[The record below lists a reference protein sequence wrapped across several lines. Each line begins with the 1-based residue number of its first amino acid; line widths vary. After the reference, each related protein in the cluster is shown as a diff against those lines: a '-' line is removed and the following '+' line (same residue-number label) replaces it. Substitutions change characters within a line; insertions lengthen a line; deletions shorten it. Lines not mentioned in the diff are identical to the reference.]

1 MLSARTGMQCAKWVA
16 FLIVATMGFIQG
28 IEWGP
33 NELAAQNVRPPSN
46 ATTSKIPGSNR
57 GAGNLPSRSTQQTI
71 VNQGRVP
78 GRSLGNRSDAE
89 LWRSVR
95 TGVSGTVS
103 IPDRQAGQLIQSEG
117 ELWRS
122 LKNGPIAKYGN
133 WAILASIILLA
144 LFFLLRG
151 RIKVDH
157 GMAGSTITRFKEF
170 ERVSHWLLAM
180 SFIILAITGL
190 NIAYGKYF
198 LPAIIG
204 KEAFASLTL
213 LGKWLHGH
221 VAFAFMLSLIM
232 VLVLWIK
239 HNFPNRHDFI
249 WLLKAGGLFVK
260 NSHPPAKK
268 FNAGQKLL
276 FWLIILGGLSL
287 SLSGIALMFP
297 FQTSIFAKTF
307 VFLNIF
313 GFNFP
318 TAITPLAEMQLATL
332 WHSVVA
338 LALIC
343 VVIGHIYIGSVGMEG
358 AFDAMGTGEVDRNWA
373 KEHHSIWYDE
383 VMHGDDPSS
392 GSGDTK
398 AKPAP
403 AE

>member
-1 MLSARTGMQCAKWVA
+1 MPSARMVMHRVKWVA
-16 FLIVATMGFIQG
+16 FLIVATMGFLHG
-28 IEWGP
+28 VERGS
-33 NELAAQNVRPPSN
+33 NELSAQNVRPPSN
-46 ATTSKIPGSNR
+46 ATTSKIPGSTR
-57 GAGNLPSRSTQQTI
+57 GVGNLPSRSTQQTI
-71 VNQGRVP
+71 VNEGRVP
-78 GRSLGNRSDAE
+78 GRSLGNQSDAE
-89 LWRSVR
+89 LWRSLR
-95 TGVSGTVS
+95 RGVSGTVS

-122 LKNGPIAKYGN
+122 LKNGPITKYGN
-133 WAILASIILLA
+133 WAMLASVILIA

-157 GMAGSTITRFKEF
+157 GMAGSTITRFKDM
-170 ERVSHWLLAM
+170 ERVGHWLLAV

-198 LPAIIG
+198 MPAIIG
-204 KEAFASLTL
+204 KEAFASITQ

-221 VAFAFMLSLIM
+221 VAFAFMLSLVM
-232 VLVLWIK
+232 VLVMWIK
-239 HNFPNRHDFI
+239 HNFPNRHDLI
-249 WLLKAGGLFVK
+249 WLFKAGGLFVK

-307 VFLNIF
+307 VMLNAV

-318 TAITPLAEMQLATL
+318 TDISPLAEMQLATL
-332 WHSVVA
+332 WHSVIA

-343 VVIGHIYIGSVGMEG
+343 VVIGHIYIGSLGMEG
-358 AFDAMGTGEVDRNWA
+358 AFDAMGSGEVDKNWA
-373 KEHHSIWYDE
+373 KEHHSIWYEE
-383 VMHGDDPSS
+383 VMRGDDTSS
-392 GSGDTK
+392 GSGGAK